1 MSTRRVSAPCAADP
15 AATAPSS
22 LRTAPPLRVGLV
34 VHTFDVGGL
43 ERCAANLCRTLSAD
57 RFEPEVFCL
66 HRSGTAAAWLA
77 GRSVPVHELG
87 KRSGQDWGVVRRL
100 ADRLRERRIDL
111 VHSHNWGTLLETVLA
126 RRQAGVRRHLHAEH
140 GLELSDLRLPFW
152 KRWLRSLAVR
162 WALARVDGVAVI
174 SQGIEERIASL
185 KPSRTPL
192 QRIDNGV
199 DAPAGADDATAR
211 DRLRNEFDLPRDA
224 VVCGSVGRL
233 AEVKNFPLLIEAV
246 AEIAEA
252 HPRLHLLLVGD
263 GPQRPELER
272 LVCEHGLQ
280 RRVRLVGRR
289 EDVGA
294 CLRAMDLYVNC
305 SHSEGLC
312 LAILEAMACGLPL
325 VVSDVGENR
334 RLAEGDGPS
343 DRCGRSFPA
352 GDAAALADAVA
363 KLLAAPSLAASW
375 GRTAAN
381 RFQRCFTAA
390 RMCDAYAALYERL
403 APPAERRNRVGRRV
417 EDALPTIQLA
427 EIEELQ
433 TPLLDSEGVHS
444 RTVDLTRLD
453 TAELDL
459 AALDA
464 ASLDSVKQRKAAD
477 PLRSD
482 RRDVE
487 RDTPERDA
495 LNV

>member
-1 MSTRRVSAPCAADP
+1 M
-15 AATAPSS
+15 
-22 LRTAPPLRVGLV
+22 V

-43 ERCAANLCRTLSAD
+43 ERCAANLCRTLSAE
-57 RFEPEVFCL
+57 RFEPEIFCL

-77 GRSVPVHELG
+77 GQNVPVHELG
-87 KRSGQDWGVVRRL
+87 KRQGQDWGVVRRL
-100 ADRLRERRIDL
+100 ADRLRDRRIDL

-152 KRWLRSLAVR
+152 KRWLRSAAVR

-174 SQGIEERIASL
+174 SQGIEARIAGL
-185 KPSRTPL
+185 RPSRTPL
-192 QRIDNGV
+192 HRIDNGV
-199 DAPAGADDATAR
+199 DLPAGAEDAAAR
-211 DRLRNEFDLPRDA
+211 DRLRNEFDLPHDA

-246 AEIAEA
+246 ARITDA

-312 LAILEAMACGLPL
+312 LAILEAMAVGLPL
-325 VVSDVGENR
+325 LVSDVGENR
-334 RLAEGDGPS
+334 RLAEGESPA

-352 GDAAALADAVA
+352 GDAASLADALA

-381 RFQRCFTAA
+381 RFQQCFTAA
-390 RMCDAYAALYERL
+390 RMCEAYAGLYERL
-403 APPAERRNRVGRRV
+403 APPAERRNRGRSLA

-427 EIEELQ
+427 EVEELQ
-433 TPLLDSEGVHS
+433 SPLLDSEGVHS

-464 ASLDSVKQRKAAD
+464 AELDACTRPSPSAPESRGTAAALHTLHQRKAAD

-487 RDTPERDA
+487 RDTPERDT